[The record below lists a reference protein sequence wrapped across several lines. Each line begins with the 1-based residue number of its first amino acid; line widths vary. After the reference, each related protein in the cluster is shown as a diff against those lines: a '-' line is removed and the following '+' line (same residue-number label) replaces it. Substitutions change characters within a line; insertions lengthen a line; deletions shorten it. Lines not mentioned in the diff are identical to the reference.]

1 MNRRDFLR
9 TAGGAAGGAS
19 AAAVGAGTAAA
30 QEHGGG
36 GGGGGGGNVRP
47 KWPSYVS
54 DAKGGEYKDL
64 RGQSEVSIEVGVG
77 SSGFAFLPTKIWVD
91 PGTTIQWE
99 FVTPSHNVKPNSQ
112 PEGGSLEGTEGGTF
126 ATVPE
131 GETYSATLDTAGMYT
146 YFCGPHEG
154 QGMKGAIAVGDEV
167 ETEQVG
173 GGGQTPLN
181 PEHMGVPFHPHYV
194 GVSTIVMMVVSL
206 LFTFFLL
213 KYGESPNAKGRN
225 N

>member
-30 QEHGGG
+30 AEGQE
-36 GGGGGGGNVRP
+36 GGGGNVKP
-47 KWPSYVS
+47 EWPSYVS
-54 DAKGGEYKDL
+54 DAQDGSYEDMRGE
-64 RGQSEVSIEVGVG
+64 SEVTVEVGTG
-77 SSGFAFLPTKIWVD
+77 SGFAFTPTKVWVD
-91 PGTTIQWE
+91 PETTITFE
-99 FVTPSHNVKPNSQ
+99 FVQAGHNVKPNSQ
-112 PEGGSLEGTEGGTF
+112 PDGGSLDGTEGGEFDTI
-126 ATVPE
+126 PE
-131 GETYSATLDTAGMYT
+131 GETYSATLDTGGIYT
-146 YFCGPHEG
+146 YYCAPHEG
-154 QGMKGAIAVGDEV
+154 QGMKGAIAVGEEV
-167 ETEQVG
+167 PTVESG
-173 GGGQTPLN
+173 GGGQEPLD

-213 KYGESPNAKGRN
+213 KYGESPNAKGGN

>member
-30 QEHGGG
+30 AQEEGGG
-36 GGGGGGGNVRP
+36 GGGSVQP
-47 KWPSYVS
+47 VWPSYVD
-54 DAKGGEYKDL
+54 DAAGGEYQDL
-64 RGQSEVSIEVGVG
+64 RGESEVSIEVGVG
-77 SSGFAFLPTKIWVD
+77 SSGFAFAPTKVWVD
-91 PGTTIQWE
+91 PGTTVNFE
-99 FVTPSHNVKPNSQ
+99 FVTPSHNVKPNEQ
-112 PEGGSLEGTEGGTF
+112 PEGGSLDGTEGGEF
-126 ATVPE
+126 DTVPE
-131 GETYSATLDTAGMYT
+131 GETYSATLETGGMYT
-146 YFCGPHEG
+146 YYCGPHEG
-154 QGMKGAIAVGDEV
+154 QGMKGAVAVGEDV
-167 ETEQVG
+167 ETEEVG
-173 GGGQTPLN
+173 GGATPLN

-213 KYGESPNAKGRN
+213 KYGESPNAKGGN